1 MSGQK
6 PGPTRPIYPE
16 GQLGATA
23 STGIITISDLSFSY
37 NGAKRTVLQNMALEL
52 PEGTITTILGPN
64 GSGKT
69 TLLRVLLGVLRP
81 QQGTIQVAGRPQ
93 AGYTRREM
101 GQLVGLVPQDEH
113 IPFDFSILEYVLLG
127 RAPYLGALA
136 TPGEEDYLAA
146 ERALLTTGLA
156 SMKARPLPNLSGGER
171 QLAVVARAL
180 AQQPRILLMDEPT
193 AHLDLS
199 NKDRLLSIMRDLVA
213 LGVTLVLT
221 THDPNLAA
229 SVAGYAVLM
238 RGGQVLK
245 AGPPE
250 STLTAENLSATYDVP
265 VQVYQVDGRRIIL
278 LS

>member
-1 MSGQK
+1 
-6 PGPTRPIYPE
+6 
-16 GQLGATA
+16 
-23 STGIITISDLSFSY
+23 
-37 NGAKRTVLQNMALEL
+37 
-52 PEGTITTILGPN
+52 
-64 GSGKT
+64 
-69 TLLRVLLGVLRP
+69 
-81 QQGTIQVAGRPQ
+81 
-93 AGYTRREM
+93 
-101 GQLVGLVPQDEH
+101 
-113 IPFDFSILEYVLLG
+113 
-127 RAPYLGALA
+127 
-136 TPGEEDYLAA
+136 
-146 ERALLTTGLA
+146 
-156 SMKARPLPNLSGGER
+156 MKARPLPNLSGGER